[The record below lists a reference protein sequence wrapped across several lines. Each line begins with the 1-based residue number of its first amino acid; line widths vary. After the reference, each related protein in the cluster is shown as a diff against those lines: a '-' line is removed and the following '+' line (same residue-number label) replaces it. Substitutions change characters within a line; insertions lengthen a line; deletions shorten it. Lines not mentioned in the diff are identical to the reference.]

1 MKSKIS
7 ILAFFNCEFGPIG
20 KKKCNGEKGPRPL
33 WSTLESFVAGP
44 IVEKKR
50 WRREGRKVIKGMSR
64 LDLNN

>member
-1 MKSKIS
+1 MN
-7 ILAFFNCEFGPIG
+7 LGPSE
-20 KKKCNGEKGPRPL
+20 KKKYNGEKGPRPL

>member
-1 MKSKIS
+1 MNLGPSEKKIY
-7 ILAFFNCEFGPIG
+7 
-20 KKKCNGEKGPRPL
+20 NGEKGPRPL

-50 WRREGRKVIKGMSR
+50 WRREGRNDIKGMSR